1 MQHIARSKIT
11 DFISYIEIY
20 SAFFSFFNNKWGNFA
35 VIQRVVSIYN
45 GDPWWV
51 YRVYNKHDI
60 TQFVHTQF
68 QEYR

>member
-35 VIQRVVSIYN
+35 
-45 GDPWWV
+45 D
-51 YRVYNKHDI
+51 
-60 TQFVHTQF
+60 
-68 QEYR
+68 

>member
-35 VIQRVVSIYN
+35 RLIILYCTTEYIIN
-45 GDPWWV
+45 D
-51 YRVYNKHDI
+51 
-60 TQFVHTQF
+60 TQKYLHTQF
-68 QEYR
+68 QEHT

>member
-35 VIQRVVSIYN
+35 VIQRVVTVIIVTRN
-45 GDPWWV
+45 GPTG
-51 YRVYNKHDI
+51 YII
-60 TQFVHTQF
+60 T
-68 QEYR
+68 